1 MRPNIGIVSN
11 EHYCITLKDGV
22 FQVQRGET
30 LITRFA
36 AGDLDEV
43 VERLRVQAETQSG
56 ETQERVA
63 IMLNMLAVFQA
74 PLPEPVCYQKSEGPR
89 PTHGPGEF
97 I

>member
-1 MRPNIGIVSN
+1 MRPDIGIVSN

-22 FQVQRGET
+22 IQVQRGET

-36 AGDLDEV
+36 AVDLDDV

-56 ETQERVA
+56 ETQERVKVVRE
-63 IMLNMLAVFQA
+63 MLAVFQS